1 MTGMMGLWLGSGT
14 GCAFVGAT
22 VGCLRYSATP
32 VVTAAMTTTGT
43 AMATAMIA
51 LDDWGESAGGA
62 VVVPGCAVIP
72 PPPPPE
78 GAGAGAVAGAVA
90 GAWVVP
96 PTTWTAALF
105 STNVMGTALPA
116 ERLDWKLEEATWD
129 AMALASSGV
138 SKTIVT
144 VRTYPLTVRSL
155 LLRATWE
162 TLMDMRPEL
171 MDRDV
176 AILIR
181 RVVMS
186 LGVGVVSESY

>member
-1 MTGMMGLWLGSGT
+1 
-14 GCAFVGAT
+14 
-22 VGCLRYSATP
+22 
-32 VVTAAMTTTGT
+32 MTTTGT
-43 AMATAMIA
+43 AMAAAMTPVDA
-51 LDDWGESAGGA
+51 EDDDSDAGAGGVVA
-62 VVVPGCAVIP
+62 VTP
-72 PPPPPE
+72 PPLE
-78 GAGAGAVAGAVA
+78 GAGAGAGGGAGAAVV
-90 GAWVVP
+90 GACVS

-116 ERLDWKLEEATWD
+116 RRLAWKLEEATWD
-129 AMALASSGV
+129 AMALASSCV
-138 SKTIVT
+138 SKTMVT

-162 TLMDMRPEL
+162 TLMDMREEL

>member
-1 MTGMMGLWLGSGT
+1 
-14 GCAFVGAT
+14 
-22 VGCLRYSATP
+22 
-32 VVTAAMTTTGT
+32 
-43 AMATAMIA
+43 MIA

-72 PPPPPE
+72 PE
-78 GAGAGAVAGAVA
+78 GAGAGAVAGAGA

-116 ERLDWKLEEATWD
+116 RRLAWKLEEATWD
-129 AMALASSGV
+129 AMALASSCELR
-138 SKTIVT
+138 TMVT

-162 TLMDMRPEL
+162 TLMDMREES
-171 MDRDV
+171 MDRDI
-176 AILIR
+176 AILFR
-181 RVVMS
+181 RIVMS
-186 LGVGVVSESY
+186 LGVGVVKESY